1 MSRKKLQQGRH
12 KKRCMVGGK
21 HRWVVADDRNNGW
34 MTPEL
39 VFQKPPDMLPMPS
52 PRMFEAA
59 VKKHVTGVQGHR
71 IQRICL
77 RTKGRQIE
85 YGQV

>member
-1 MSRKKLQQGRH
+1 MSREKLQQGRC
-12 KKRCMVGGK
+12 KKWCMVGGK
-21 HRWVVADDRNNGW
+21 HRWVVADDGGDGW

-39 VFQKPPDMLPMPS
+39 VFQKPADMLPMPS
-52 PRMFEAA
+52 CRMLEATIE
-59 VKKHVTGVQGHR
+59 KHVTGVQGHR
-71 IQRICL
+71 IQPICL